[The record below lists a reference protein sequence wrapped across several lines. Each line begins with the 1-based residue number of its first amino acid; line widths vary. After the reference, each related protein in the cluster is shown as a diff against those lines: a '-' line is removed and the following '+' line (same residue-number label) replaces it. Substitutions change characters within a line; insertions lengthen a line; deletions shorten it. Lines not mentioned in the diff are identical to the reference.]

1 MPDDVAAARA
11 ARRVGAVREV
21 AAVGAIAVHDGKIL
35 LIKRGHAP
43 SLGLWSVPGG
53 RVEPGETDID
63 AVRREV
69 AEETGLEVEVGPLAG
84 EVVRPGVGDVVY
96 RIRDYVV
103 TVVGDPD
110 AVPRAGDD
118 ADDVAWVP
126 IDQLGD
132 RDLTD
137 GLLNSLRGWAV
148 LP

>member
-1 MPDDVAAARA
+1 
-11 ARRVGAVREV
+11 VREV
-21 AAVGAIAVHDGKIL
+21 AAVGAIAIHDGKIL

-53 RVEPGETDID
+53 RVEPGETDVQ

-69 AEETGLEVEVGPLAG
+69 AEETCLDVEVGPLAG
-84 EVVRPGVGDVVY
+84 EVVRPGAGDVVY

-110 AVPRAGDD
+110 AVPCAGDD
-118 ADDVAWVP
+118 ADDVAWVR

-137 GLLNSLRGWAV
+137 GLLQSLRGWAV

>member
-1 MPDDVAAARA
+1 M
-11 ARRVGAVREV
+11 REV
-21 AAVGAIAVHDGKIL
+21 AAVGAIAIDAGRIL
-35 LIKRGHAP
+35 LIRRGHAP
-43 SLGLWSVPGG
+43 SAGLWSLPGG
-53 RVEPGETDID
+53 RVEPGESDAD

-103 TVVGDPD
+103 TVVGGWASAE
-110 AVPRAGDD
+110 AVAGDD
-118 ADDVAWVP
+118 ADDVAWVAF
-126 IDQLGD
+126 DRLGE

-137 GLLNSLRGWAV
+137 GLLQALRGWAV